1 MLARDI
7 RDHGCQCGK
16 QGVSRALCRRRRTVA
31 FPCECAAV
39 QIDKCAFN
47 GRAAD
52 IHADRQ
58 GRSFQTDCRIV
69 MFAPPRPD
77 NDPIITCNMNS
88 IDTQFATRRNA
99 ALQPGTL
106 HAALLDRLTRTL
118 GKNPDSATPRDI
130 YDSLSL
136 AVREEPTLRWLA
148 TQRRVSNAHVKRVCY
163 FSVEYLPGR
172 SLINALSSLDGDL
185 VQEAR
190 TVLRSMGFE
199 LEDIA
204 AQEVDPGL
212 GNGGLGRLAACFLD
226 SLATLHYPAV
236 GYGIR
241 YDYGIFTQVIGPDG
255 GQREVAS
262 SWLRLRNVWEAPRS
276 SVRYTVR
283 FGGRSE
289 AEQGAAVSDAHRWVG
304 TNDMYAIGFDQLTPG
319 NGGPTV
325 NHLRLW
331 SGRAITPFQIDSFNA
346 GNYAAAVQDQLEAK
360 NLSRVLYPDDSTPQ
374 GKELRLKQQYFFV
387 SASLQDILLTHLSE
401 GRSLASLPQSVAIQ
415 LNDTHPAVA
424 IAELMRLLVDEHGL
438 SWAES
443 WPITNAVFSYTNH
456 TLLPEALETW
466 PVAMFERLLPR
477 HLEIIYVIN
486 REFLRTVES
495 AYPADQQ
502 RLRDMSI
509 IDDGSDRRVR
519 MAHLAIVG
527 SHKVNGVAQLHSD
540 LMRRHVFHGFAEM
553 YPERFVNVTNGI
565 AVRRWLKQSN
575 PGLSALL
582 TQHLGRSWEN
592 DLEELARMA
601 GAVDDAHFR
610 RQFRAVKHANKQR
623 LAAEVMRRTGLEIS
637 IDCLFDVQVKRIH
650 EYKRQLLNL
659 LYVVTRY
666 RKIRDEP
673 RADTVPRAV
682 IFAGKAAPGY
692 VMAKAIIKLINNV
705 ARTIDADTVVRDKLR
720 VAFLPDYD
728 VSLAQKI
735 MPAADLSQQI
745 STAGME
751 ASGTGNMK
759 LALNGALTIGT
770 LDGANIEI
778 RDRVGAENMF
788 IFGLT
793 ADEIE
798 ARRAAGYRPRDEVDA
813 NKELKDTLD
822 LIASGFFSS
831 DRPDDAK
838 PVIDRLLSDG
848 EPYLVL
854 ADYAAYAK
862 AQGEVDALYAQEDQW
877 SRKAAI
883 NCLNMGFFSSD
894 RSIREYAD
902 RIWSVKPVI

>member
-1 MLARDI
+1 MD
-7 RDHGCQCGK
+7 
-16 QGVSRALCRRRRTVA
+16 
-31 FPCECAAV
+31 
-39 QIDKCAFN
+39 
-47 GRAAD
+47 
-52 IHADRQ
+52 
-58 GRSFQTDCRIV
+58 
-69 MFAPPRPD
+69 
-77 NDPIITCNMNS
+77 S
-88 IDTQFATRRNA
+88 IDTQFATRRNV

-130 YDSLSL
+130 YDALSL
-136 AVREEPTLRWLA
+136 AVREELTLRWLA

-172 SLINALSSLDGDL
+172 SLMNALSCLDGDL
-185 VQEAR
+185 VREAR
-190 TVLRSMGFE
+190 GALKSMGLE
-199 LEDIA
+199 LEDVA

-226 SLATLHYPAV
+226 SLATLQYPAV

-241 YDYGIFTQVIGPDG
+241 YDYGIFTQVIGADG
-255 GQREVAS
+255 GQREIAS
-262 SWLRLRNVWEAPRS
+262 SWLRLRNVWEMPRNN
-276 SVRYTVR
+276 VRYTVR
-283 FGGRSE
+283 FGGRTE
-289 AEQGAAVSDAHRWVG
+289 AAPGAQVGEAHRWVD
-304 TNDMYAIGFDQLTPG
+304 TTDIYAIAFDQLTPG

-331 SGRAITPFQIDSFNA
+331 SGRAITPFKIDAFNA
-346 GNYAAAVQDQLEAK
+346 GDYAAAVQDQLEAK

-401 GRSLASLPQSVAIQ
+401 GRSLASLPDSIAIQ

-424 IAELMRLLVDEHGL
+424 IPELMRLLVDDHGL
-438 SWAES
+438 SWEES
-443 WPITNAVFSYTNH
+443 WEITNGVFSYTNH

-466 PVAMFERLLPR
+466 PVSMFERLLPR
-477 HLEIIYVIN
+477 HLEIIYLVN
-486 REFLRTVES
+486 GNFLRLVES
-495 AYPADQQ
+495 AFPGDQQ
-502 RLRDMSI
+502 RLRTLSI
-509 IDDGSDRRVR
+509 IDDGAERRVR

-527 SHKVNGVAQLHSD
+527 CHKINGVAQLHSD
-540 LMRRHVFHGFAEM
+540 LMRRNVFAGFSEM
-553 YPERFVNVTNGI
+553 YPDRFINVTNGI

-592 DLEELARMA
+592 DLEELGRLSAA
-601 GAVDDAHFR
+601 ADDAEFR
-610 RQFRAVKHANKQR
+610 RQFRGIKRTNKQR
-623 LAAEVMRRTGLEIS
+623 LADEVMRRTGVEIDVS
-637 IDCLFDVQVKRIH
+637 FLFDVQVKRIH

-659 LYVVTRY
+659 LYVVSRY
-666 RKIRDEP
+666 RQIRENP
-673 RADTVPRAV
+673 HAGTVPRAV

-692 VMAKAIIKLINNV
+692 AMAKSIIKLINNV
-705 ARTIDADTVVRDKLR
+705 ARTIDSDVLVRDHLR
-720 VAFLPDYD
+720 VVFLPDYD

-778 RDRVGAENMF
+778 RDHVGAENMF

-793 ADEIE
+793 ADEVE
-798 ARRAAGYRPRDEVDA
+798 ARRAAGYSPMREAEA
-813 NKELKDTLD
+813 NPELKSTLD
-822 LIASGFFSS
+822 LIASGFFSK
-831 DRPDDAK
+831 DRPDDAR
-838 PVIDRLLSDG
+838 PVIERLLSDG

-854 ADYAAYAK
+854 ADYAGYAK
-862 AQGEVDALYAQEDQW
+862 AQERVDALYAMEDQW
-877 SRKAAI
+877 SQKAVI
-883 NCLNMGFFSSD
+883 NCLNMGYFSSD

>member
-1 MLARDI
+1 
-7 RDHGCQCGK
+7 
-16 QGVSRALCRRRRTVA
+16 
-31 FPCECAAV
+31 
-39 QIDKCAFN
+39 
-47 GRAAD
+47 
-52 IHADRQ
+52 
-58 GRSFQTDCRIV
+58 
-69 MFAPPRPD
+69 
-77 NDPIITCNMNS
+77 
-88 IDTQFATRRNA
+88 
-99 ALQPGTL
+99 
-106 HAALLDRLTRTL
+106 
-118 GKNPDSATPRDI
+118 
-130 YDSLSL
+130 
-136 AVREEPTLRWLA
+136 
-148 TQRRVSNAHVKRVCY
+148 
-163 FSVEYLPGR
+163 
-172 SLINALSSLDGDL
+172 
-185 VQEAR
+185 
-190 TVLRSMGFE
+190 MGFE
-199 LEDIA
+199 LEDVA

-226 SLATLHYPAV
+226 SMATLHYPAV

-241 YDYGIFTQVIGPDG
+241 YDYGIFTQVIGTDG

-262 SWLRLRNVWEAPRS
+262 SWLRLRNVWEAPIS
-276 SVRYTVR
+276 NVRYTVR

-289 AEQGAAVSDAHRWVG
+289 APAGAPVSDAHRWVD
-304 TNDMYAIGFDQLTPG
+304 TNDIYAVGFDQMIPG

-331 SGRAITPFQIDSFNA
+331 SGRAITPFKIDAFNA
-346 GNYAAAVQDQLEAK
+346 GDYAAAVQDQLEAK

-387 SASLQDILLTHLSE
+387 SASLQDILRTHLSE
-401 GRSLASLPQSVAIQ
+401 GRSLASLPDSIAIQ

-424 IAELMRLLVDEHGL
+424 IPELMRLLVDEHAL
-438 SWAES
+438 SWEES
-443 WPITNAVFSYTNH
+443 WQITKAVFSYTNH
-456 TLLPEALETW
+456 TLLPEALESW
-466 PVAMFERLLPR
+466 PVSMLERLLPR
-477 HLEIIYVIN
+477 HLEIIYLIN
-486 REFLRTVES
+486 QDFLRIVES
-495 AYPADQQ
+495 AFPGDQE
-502 RLRDMSI
+502 RLRTMSI
-509 IDDGSDRRVR
+509 IDDGADRRVR

-527 SHKVNGVAQLHSD
+527 CHKINGVAQLHSD
-540 LMRRHVFHGFAEM
+540 LMRKHVFSGFAQV
-553 YPERFVNVTNGI
+553 YPDRFINVTNGI

-592 DLEELARMA
+592 DLEELGRLN
-601 GAVDDAHFR
+601 GAADDAEFR
-610 RQFRAVKHANKQR
+610 RQFRGIKHTNKQR
-623 LAAEVMRRTGLEIS
+623 LADEVMRRTGVEIGAHF
-637 IDCLFDVQVKRIH
+637 LFDVQVKRIH

-666 RKIRDEP
+666 RRIRENP
-673 RADTVPRAV
+673 HAETVPRAV

-692 VMAKAIIKLINNV
+692 AMAKAIIKLINNV
-705 ARTIDADTVVRDKLR
+705 ARTIDSDELARDKLR

-778 RDRVGAENMF
+778 RDHVGAENIF

-793 ADEIE
+793 ADEVA
-798 ARRAAGYRPRDEVDA
+798 ARRAAGYRPRGEIEA
-813 NKELKDTLD
+813 NPELQSTLD
-822 LIASGFFSS
+822 LIASGFFSPG
-831 DRPDDAK
+831 RPDDAK
-838 PVIDRLLSDG
+838 EVIERLLSDA

-854 ADYAAYAK
+854 ADYASYAES
-862 AQGEVDALYAQEDQW
+862 QDRVDALYALEDQW
-877 SRKAAI
+877 SHKAVI
-883 NCLNMGFFSSD
+883 NCLNMGYFSSD